1 MMMPLS
7 ALPQALVEVD
17 GTPLGPEDESAL
29 AEVRVQQRLSAPTLC
44 ELTFRDPPAVG
55 LTATLVPGAALH
67 VQVRGQSPALF
78 IGQVTAVEHIYGPAH
93 EHEIRVRGYDV
104 LHQLRKR
111 QPVRAHVQVTLRELA
126 QELVAG
132 LGLSVQMAQ
141 SGPHWQTLIQH
152 RQSDLELL
160 IELAER
166 SGLFL
171 TLRGDDLH
179 VLTLEGLGDPQRL
192 ILGESLHEVRIEMN
206 GDLACRSV
214 NAVGWNPLRV
224 ETHAGR
230 AATSRLGR
238 TIDAAVSPDQVGGTG
253 QRDFVNEAAPDDQH
267 ADALAQGELDI
278 RAAREVTLWG
288 VAEGDP
294 ALRPGTPIDV
304 RGIAGALM
312 GRYVL
317 TTVTHTLNSRLGFIS
332 ELSTLPPVPR
342 ERARNAVV
350 AVGIV
355 SRVDD
360 PENLGRIRVSL
371 PTYGEVETDWMNVL
385 SAAAGSNKGLMLL
398 PDVGDH
404 VLLLFAHEDPG
415 EGVVLGGLYGM
426 PGMPDSGVEGNS
438 VRRYTLLTPG
448 GQRIF
453 LDDARHV
460 IHIEDSSG
468 SYLDLAPGKVK
479 VHAAADL
486 DIEAPGHSV
495 TIRGQKIDFE
505 RA

>member
-1 MMMPLS
+1 MMPLI
-7 ALPQALVEVD
+7 ALPQAIVEVE
-17 GTPLGPEDESAL
+17 GVALGAEDERAL

-44 ELTFRDPPAVG
+44 ELTFSDPPAAG
-55 LTATLVPGAALH
+55 LATTTLAPGAALR
-67 VQVRGQSPALF
+67 VEVRGHSQALF
-78 IGQVTAVEHIYGPAH
+78 VGQVTAVEHVYGSAH
-93 EHEIRVRGYDV
+93 EHEIRVRSYDV

-126 QELVAG
+126 QELVAD
-132 LGLSVQMAQ
+132 LGLSVQMTH
-141 SGPHWQTLIQH
+141 SGPQWQTLIQH
-152 RQSDLELL
+152 RQSDLDLL
-160 IELAER
+160 VELAER
-166 SGLFL
+166 CGLYL

-179 VLTLEGLGDPQRL
+179 VITLEGVGDAERL
-192 ILGESLHEVRIEMN
+192 TLGESLHEARIEIN
-206 GDLACRSV
+206 GDLAARKI
-214 NAVGWNPLRV
+214 NAAGWNPLRV
-224 ETHAGR
+224 ETHTAQASSSRSGR
-230 AATSRLGR
+230 KV
-238 TIDAAVSPDQVGGTG
+238 DAEVSPEQIGGTG
-253 QRDFVNEAAPDDQH
+253 ERDFANESALDDQH
-267 ADALAQGELDI
+267 VEAIAQSELDL

-304 RGIAGALM
+304 RGVADSLI

-317 TTVTHTLNSRLGFIS
+317 TSVTHTLNRRLGFIS
-332 ELSTLPPVPR
+332 ELSTVPPVPR
-342 ERARNAVV
+342 ERARSAVV
-350 AVGIV
+350 ALGIV

-371 PTYGEVETDWMNVL
+371 PTYGDVETDWMNVL
-385 SAAAGSNKGLMLL
+385 SAGAGSNKGVMIL

-426 PGMPDSGVEGNS
+426 PGMPDSGVDGSS
-438 VRRYTLLTPG
+438 VRRYTVLTPD
-448 GQRIF
+448 GQRIC
-453 LDDARHV
+453 LDDGRHL
-460 IHIEDSSG
+460 IHVENKGG
-468 SYLDLAPGKVK
+468 SYVDLAPNKVT

-486 DIEAPGHSV
+486 NIEAPGHSV